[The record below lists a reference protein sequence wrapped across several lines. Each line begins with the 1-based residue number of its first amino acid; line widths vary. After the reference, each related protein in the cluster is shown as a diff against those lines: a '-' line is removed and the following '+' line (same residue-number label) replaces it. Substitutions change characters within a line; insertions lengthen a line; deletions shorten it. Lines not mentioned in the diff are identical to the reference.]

1 MATYCTDLDLKDVF
15 PQIDEFDSKTQ
26 LFGWV
31 VESGSQY
38 KAEDSGLVTQLFSN
52 GKSLG
57 SAQADKASVDAN
69 DEWFYDSTNDVV
81 YYYND
86 ASNPIDLLMEAGE
99 DFLTLKSRYRT
110 NASKYFDAKV
120 DANLPRG
127 QWKDKDGN
135 YDYIIVRTSA
145 LLACAFLIR
154 AHDPISEVANAL
166 MEEANQNITSLNS
179 GEVALSW
186 QVTSDAS
193 SGFVREVGTISG
205 TVRPVDTRG
214 EWYGTWDKLKLLID
228 TTGGAIGT
236 ATYSVWTKSGSALKA
251 TKVVDK
257 VVINGDYQTLSG
269 GLEIRF
275 AGADDSSTATV
286 NDEWEVEVIGRQEAV
301 DSGMRTR
308 RITRGG

>member
-1 MATYCTDLDLKDVF
+1 MATYCTDKDLKDVF

-26 LFGWV
+26 IFGWEV
-31 VESGSQY
+31 DSGSRY
-38 KAEDSGLVTQLFSN
+38 KAEDAGLVTQLFKN
-52 GKSLG
+52 GKHLG
-57 SAQADKASVDAN
+57 SAQGAVSAVDAL
-69 DEWFYDSTNDVV
+69 DEWFYDSTSDVV
-81 YYYND
+81 YYHNS

-99 DFLTLKSRYRT
+99 DWVTLKSRYRS
-110 NASKYFDAKV
+110 NASRYFDAKV
-120 DANLPRG
+120 DARLPRG

-135 YDYIIVRTSA
+135 YDYIIVRTTA

-154 AHDPISEVANAL
+154 AHDPTSEVANAL
-166 MEEANQNITSLNS
+166 MEEADQNIASLNS

-193 SGFVREVGTISG
+193 GGVIGEVGNISG

-214 EWYGTWDKLKLLID
+214 EWSGTWDKIKVLID

-236 ATYSVWTKSGSALKA
+236 ATYSVWTKSSTALKA
-251 TKVVDK
+251 NKVVDK
-257 VVINGDYQTLSG
+257 VVINGDYQSLAG

-286 NDEWEVEVIGRQEAV
+286 DDEWEIEVIGREEAV